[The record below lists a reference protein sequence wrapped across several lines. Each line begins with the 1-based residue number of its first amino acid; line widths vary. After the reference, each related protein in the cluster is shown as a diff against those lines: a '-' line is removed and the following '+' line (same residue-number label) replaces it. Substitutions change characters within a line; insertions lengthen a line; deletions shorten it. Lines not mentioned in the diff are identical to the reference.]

1 MSENTGNMMDY
12 VQYRLE
18 KAVET
23 YHAAQVLYDA
33 ECWNSVINRLYYS
46 CFYAA
51 SALLMHNDISAK
63 THAGVIGKFSEHF
76 VKNNIFNIDE
86 FRVYAKLLTWRTKG
100 DYNDLYDFNK
110 EDVTPMLA
118 PTKHFIDK
126 VKTLIDCNA

>member
-1 MSENTGNMMDY
+1 MIENEGDRMDY
-12 VQYRLE
+12 VLYRLD

-23 YHAAQVLYDA
+23 YHAAQVLYEA

-51 SALLMHNDISAK
+51 SALLMHNHLSAK
-63 THAGVIGKFSEHF
+63 THAGIIGKFSEHF
-76 VKNNIFNIDE
+76 VRSGIFTMDE

-100 DYNDLYDFNK
+100 DYNDMYDFHK
-110 EDVTPMLA
+110 EDVASMLS

-126 VKTLIDCNA
+126 VKDLIIVE